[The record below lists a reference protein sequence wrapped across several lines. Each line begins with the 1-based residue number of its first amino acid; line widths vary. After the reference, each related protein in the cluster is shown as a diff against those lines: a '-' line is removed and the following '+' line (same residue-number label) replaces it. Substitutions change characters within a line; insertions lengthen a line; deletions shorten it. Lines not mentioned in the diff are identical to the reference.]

1 MIMSLRLFMR
11 MKLKTLFL
19 GINLIELKLIVSIFV
34 RIFRRLSKKNCS
46 ITNAVTTESYELK
59 EALLYCKLCLKT
71 YIREFYPA
79 G

>member
-19 GINLIELKLIVSIFV
+19 RIKLIELNLIVSIFV
-34 RIFRRLSKKNCS
+34 PIFMRLSKKKNCS
-46 ITNAVTTESYELK
+46 ITNAVTTETYELK
-59 EALLYCKLCLKT
+59 EALLYCKLRLKT
-71 YIREFYPA
+71 YIYPA